1 MSASTNR
8 RKQPRVVAASASGNR
23 AVEGLFRAYLLRA
36 MESLWLLAAGL
47 VPFLF
52 APPDFMVFPDVL
64 KVVVLRSLVALMAV
78 AWAVEWALV
87 GPGPAALG
95 SVANPRRWLQ
105 WAGDSPRHRIIAAGT
120 LFIAATGI
128 STLASESGGVSLWG
142 SNPGRD
148 GYGFF
153 NAASYYVLFLVVA
166 THVKSTPQVWRLLGA
181 ITFAASVASLYGVL
195 QHFGADPFLAARP
208 VRITSSFGNALFA
221 ASFLVLA
228 LPATLALATVHLR
241 QKRPLWAVTG
251 WSAVTV
257 VQLLAIMY
265 TLSRGPWLA
274 LAAGAL
280 VWLGLVAS
288 GAGRRHVV
296 GAAALAGLATAIALG
311 LALAAPGG
319 IDDSGLVAPSPLERA
334 STISGEVAS
343 GGLSGRLSIWER
355 SVSLIAQRPWLEESG
370 ALSSVSRH
378 LFGYGPDLFVSALP
392 LKWSDDALAPVNAS
406 AHNYPLQVAVELG
419 LLGLASY
426 VVLVGVLVATLLRGI
441 RRGATPDLQW
451 RLVYA
456 ALAAAVA
463 IRLIEQMSGVAR
475 VSDTA
480 LFWVLMGLVAALP
493 AVRPRTSRISPKK
506 HGRNSPARLTGGV
519 LRWAVVLTVAVL
531 AVGLFWER
539 NLPYV
544 RAAAVASGSL
554 QEVRQGDLLASLS
567 LMDRAISIAPD
578 VELYHT
584 TRAQLMS
591 AFEARDDTDRAQI
604 AMGQHTFNRQ
614 ALELNSL
621 SHTATQA
628 TAISAAVLAQLGQAE
643 FGAEAVELYTRLTLM
658 LPGYETVYNDLA
670 STYLIVGDP
679 LGALG
684 ALERYVEA
692 TGGTV
697 KPSAKSL
704 YIRGVAFDELG
715 RSRDAVASLEGYI
728 SDSPD
733 GRYVEFANRR
743 LSTLYD
749 GLGGGEAPEE
759 NATAAEDPRP

>member
-47 VPFLF
+47 VPLLF

-451 RLVYA
+451 WLVYA

-475 VSDTA
+475 VSDHCA
-480 LFWVLMGLVAALP
+480 VLGAYGARRGASGGPTPHKSDFSEEARQEQPGQAHRRRSPMGSGADGGRPGRWPILGEEPPVRPSGRRRFGFFAGGAPGRPAGKPLADGPRHIHRAGRRALP
-493 AVRPRTSRISPKK
+493 HDAGAAHVGVRGTGRHRPRPDSDGAAHVQPAGPRTQLPVAHRDAGHGHLSRRV
-506 HGRNSPARLTGGV
+506 GAAR
-519 LRWAVVLTVAVL
+519 
-531 AVGLFWER
+531 
-539 NLPYV
+539 P
-544 RAAAVASGSL
+544 SGI
-554 QEVRQGDLLASLS
+554 R
-567 LMDRAISIAPD
+567 
-578 VELYHT
+578 
-584 TRAQLMS
+584 
-591 AFEARDDTDRAQI
+591 
-604 AMGQHTFNRQ
+604 
-614 ALELNSL
+614 
-621 SHTATQA
+621 
-628 TAISAAVLAQLGQAE
+628 
-643 FGAEAVELYTRLTLM
+643 AEAVELYTRLTLM